1 MHSFENTALHKIFLI
16 DNKALLI
23 CGGENELGETYADC
37 ILQGTLQN
45 EDLLS
50 ASQKSSSIVFK
61 NSYLWITGGSPFSMY
76 GLSIA
81 YLITTY
87 LKTSVGAYW
96 SSFNQVIYPGY
107 IHFYLARIAYVT
119 RLYDDQYAPTFVI

>member
-1 MHSFENTALHKIFLI
+1 MLLSTSFPI

-23 CGGENELGETYADC
+23 CGGENEQGETYADC

-61 NSYLWITGGSPFSMY
+61 NSYLWITGGSPFPTY

-81 YLITTY
+81 YIIKIF
-87 LKTSVGAYW
+87 LKISASEKDNSLPWIWEYT
-96 SSFNQVIYPGY
+96 
-107 IHFYLARIAYVT
+107 
-119 RLYDDQYAPTFVI
+119 